1 MTTTEISDL
10 WASIN
15 VSAGVTTGRR
25 IDADHP
31 LDFFASYDEENRM
44 QLLLIS
50 DIFPVLP
57 ASSKQ
62 IVVRA
67 NPRNDGQYAICF
79 SLTDPALKELF
90 FSLTWDIM
98 NCTYDT
104 SDRHAGIN
112 KAVGRF
118 KKWQKMFAASKE
130 KMSSTQVK
138 GLIGELLLL
147 RDICIDKY
155 GVEKAIEGWVGPL
168 GTDQDFQFDDM
179 WYESKAVSAS
189 KDKIS
194 ISSFE
199 QLDSDKDGIL
209 VVNRIENTSSLEP
222 ESFTLESLIKIIYDM
237 ISSNEYLKTLF
248 HMRLALYGYNEADDR
263 YEESYKSIAAEKYS
277 VDTEFPKIIR
287 SKLDAAICAGSYEIS
302 LPAIQN
308 WRID

>member
-25 IDADHP
+25 IDANHP

-50 DIFPVLP
+50 DIIPALP
-57 ASSKQ
+57 NSSRQ

-67 NPRNDGQYAICF
+67 NTRSDGQYAICF

-90 FSLTWDIM
+90 LSLTWDIM
-98 NCTYDT
+98 NCTYDI

-118 KKWQKMFAASKE
+118 KKWQEMFAASKD

-155 GVEKAIEGWVGPL
+155 GIEKAIEGWVGPL

-189 KDKIS
+189 KDKVS

-199 QLDSDKDGIL
+199 QLDIDKDGIL

-222 ESFTLESLIKIIYDM
+222 ESFTLESLIKNIYDM
-237 ISSNEYLKTLF
+237 IGSNEYLKTLF

-287 SKLDAAICAGSYEIS
+287 SK
-302 LPAIQN
+302 
-308 WRID
+308 